1 MVEKMNEEVMD
12 SKELQVGDVVTGSVT
27 KVEEKQVL
35 VNVGYKTDGV
45 IPISE
50 LANVHI
56 EKASDVVELDQTLEL
71 KIIKLEED
79 DLVLSKRAVD
89 AEKAWVELQEKFTS
103 GHVFDVTVK
112 DIVNGGLVVDLGV
125 RGFIPASLVEVHYV
139 EDFTDYKGKT
149 LAVKIVELDREKNR
163 VILSHKAVVELE
175 LDSKK
180 KEAISSL
187 KEGDV
192 VEGTV
197 QRLTD
202 FGAFVNVGGVDGL
215 VHISQISHERVEQP
229 SEVLEQG
236 QKVKVKVLS
245 VDADTQRI
253 SLSIKAAQPGPW
265 ENVAGEIKAGDIRE
279 GVVKRLVTFGAF
291 VEILPGVEG
300 LVHVSQIANRHV
312 KNPNEVL
319 EMGQE
324 VKVKVLEVHVAE
336 KRISLSIKEALE
348 ENNVTEDYSQY
359 EPNADSAT
367 FQLSDIIGEQLKKLK
382 EIMRGTSGKGKT

>member
-324 VKVKVLEVHVAE
+324 VKVKVLEVHAAE
-336 KRISLSIKEALE
+336 KRISLSIKEAIE
-348 ENNVTEDYSQY
+348 ENNVIEDYSQY

-382 EIMRGTSGKGKT
+382 K

>member
-1 MVEKMNEEVMD
+1 MVEKMNEEVMN

-71 KIIKLEED
+71 KIIKLEDD

-89 AEKAWVELQEKFTS
+89 AEKAWVELQEKFNS

-139 EDFTDYKGKT
+139 EDFADYKGKT

-336 KRISLSIKEALE
+336 KRISLSIKEMLE

-382 EIMRGTSGKGKT
+382 K

>member
-245 VDADTQRI
+245 VDADTRRI

-324 VKVKVLEVHVAE
+324 VKVKVLEVHAAE

-348 ENNVTEDYSQY
+348 ENNVIEDYSQY

-382 EIMRGTSGKGKT
+382 K

>member
-1 MVEKMNEEVMD
+1 MVEKMNEEVVNA
-12 SKELQVGDVVTGSVT
+12 KALQVGDIVTGTVT
-27 KVEEKQVL
+27 KVEEKQVF

-56 EKASDVVELDQTLEL
+56 EKASDVVEAEQTLEL
-71 KIIKLEED
+71 KVIKLEDD

-89 AEKAWVELQEKFTS
+89 AEKAWEVLQGQFTS
-103 GHVFDVTVK
+103 GEVFDVTIK

-125 RGFIPASLVEVHYV
+125 RGFIPASLVEMHYV

-163 VILSHKAVVELE
+163 VILSHKAVVEQE
-175 LDSKK
+175 LDKKK
-180 KEAISSL
+180 KEAVSSL
-187 KEGDV
+187 QAGDV

-215 VHISQISHERVEQP
+215 VHISQISHDRVEQP
-229 SEVLEQG
+229 SDVLTEG
-236 QKVKVKVLS
+236 QTVKVKVLS

-253 SLSIKAAQPGPW
+253 SLSMKAVQPGPW
-265 ENVAGEIKAGDIRE
+265 SNVSNQVKVGDLLD
-279 GVVKRLVTFGAF
+279 GKVKRLVTFGAF
-291 VEILPGVEG
+291 VEIFPGVEG

-319 EMGQE
+319 NIGQG
-324 VKVKVLEVHVAE
+324 VQVKVLEVHSEE

-348 ENNVTEDYSQY
+348 ENNVTEDYSKY
-359 EPNADSAT
+359 EPTSESAT
-367 FQLSDIIGEQLKKLK
+367 FQLGDIIGEKLKNLKK
-382 EIMRGTSGKGKT
+382 

>member
-71 KIIKLEED
+71 KVIKLEED

-265 ENVAGEIKAGDIRE
+265 ENVAGELKAGDIRE

-312 KNPNEVL
+312 KNPSEVL

-348 ENNVTEDYSQY
+348 ENNVIEDYSQY

-382 EIMRGTSGKGKT
+382 K

>member
-56 EKASDVVELDQTLEL
+56 EKASDVVELDQILEL

-89 AEKAWVELQEKFTS
+89 AEKAWVELQDKFTS

-336 KRISLSIKEALE
+336 KRISLSIKETLE
-348 ENNVTEDYSQY
+348 ENNVIEDYSQY

-382 EIMRGTSGKGKT
+382 K

>member
-1 MVEKMNEEVMD
+1 MVEKMNEEVMN

-71 KIIKLEED
+71 KIIKLEDD

-89 AEKAWVELQEKFTS
+89 AEKAWVELQEKFNS
-103 GHVFDVTVK
+103 GHVFDVIVK

-139 EDFTDYKGKT
+139 EDFADYKGKT

-187 KEGDV
+187 KEGDI

-253 SLSIKAAQPGPW
+253 SLSIKATQPGPW

-336 KRISLSIKEALE
+336 KRISLSIKETLE

-382 EIMRGTSGKGKT
+382 K

>member
-89 AEKAWVELQEKFTS
+89 AEKAWIELQEKFTS

-139 EDFTDYKGKT
+139 EDFTDYKGKI

-265 ENVAGEIKAGDIRE
+265 ENVAGEIKAGEIRE

-324 VKVKVLEVHVAE
+324 VTVKVLEVHVAE

-382 EIMRGTSGKGKT
+382 K

>member
-1 MVEKMNEEVMD
+1 MVEKMNEEVMN

-71 KIIKLEED
+71 KIIKLEEN

-89 AEKAWVELQEKFTS
+89 AEKAWVELQEKFNS
-103 GHVFDVTVK
+103 GYVFDVTVK

-139 EDFTDYKGKT
+139 EDFADYKGRT

-336 KRISLSIKEALE
+336 KRISLSIKETLE

-382 EIMRGTSGKGKT
+382 K

>member
-56 EKASDVVELDQTLEL
+56 EKASDVVELNQTLEL
-71 KIIKLEED
+71 KIIKLEEE

-265 ENVAGEIKAGDIRE
+265 ENVAGELKAGDIRD

-291 VEILPGVEG
+291 VEVLPGVEG

-348 ENNVTEDYSQY
+348 ENNVIEDYSQY

-382 EIMRGTSGKGKT
+382 K

>member
-12 SKELQVGDVVTGSVT
+12 SKELQVGDVVTGTVT

-382 EIMRGTSGKGKT
+382 K

>member
-71 KIIKLEED
+71 KVIKLEEN

-265 ENVAGEIKAGDIRE
+265 ENVAGELKAGDICE

-291 VEILPGVEG
+291 VEVLPGVEG

-312 KNPNEVL
+312 KNPSEVL

-348 ENNVTEDYSQY
+348 ENNVIEDYSQY

-382 EIMRGTSGKGKT
+382 K

>member
-1 MVEKMNEEVMD
+1 MVEKMNEEVVNT
-12 SKELQVGDVVTGSVT
+12 KALQVGDIVTGTVT
-27 KVEEKQVL
+27 KVEEKQVF

-56 EKASDVVELDQTLEL
+56 EKASDVVEVEQTLEL
-71 KIIKLEED
+71 KVIKLEDD

-89 AEKAWVELQEKFTS
+89 AEKAWEVLQGQFTS
-103 GHVFDVTVK
+103 GEVFDVTIK

-125 RGFIPASLVEVHYV
+125 RGFIPASLVEMHYV

-163 VILSHKAVVELE
+163 VILSHKAVVEQE
-175 LDSKK
+175 LDKKK
-180 KEAISSL
+180 KEAVSSL
-187 KEGDV
+187 QAGDV

-215 VHISQISHERVEQP
+215 VHISQISHDRVEQP
-229 SEVLEQG
+229 SDVLTEG
-236 QKVKVKVLS
+236 QTVKVKVLS

-253 SLSIKAAQPGPW
+253 SLSMKAVQPGPW
-265 ENVAGEIKAGDIRE
+265 SNVSNQVKVGDLLD
-279 GVVKRLVTFGAF
+279 GKVKRLVTFGAF
-291 VEILPGVEG
+291 VEIFPSVEG

-319 EMGQE
+319 SIGQD
-324 VKVKVLEVHVAE
+324 VKVKVLEVHSEE

-348 ENNVTEDYSQY
+348 ENNVTEDYSKY
-359 EPNADSAT
+359 EPTSDSAT
-367 FQLSDIIGEQLKKLK
+367 FQLGDIIGEQLKNLK
-382 EIMRGTSGKGKT
+382 K

>member
-56 EKASDVVELDQTLEL
+56 EKASDVVELDQILEL

-336 KRISLSIKEALE
+336 KRISLSIKETLE
-348 ENNVTEDYSQY
+348 ENNVIEDYSQY

-382 EIMRGTSGKGKT
+382 K

>member
-35 VNVGYKTDGV
+35 VNVGYKTDGL

-56 EKASDVVELDQTLEL
+56 EKASDVVELDQILEL
-71 KIIKLEED
+71 KIIKLEEN

-265 ENVAGEIKAGDIRE
+265 ENIAGEVKAGDIRE
-279 GVVKRLVTFGAF
+279 GIVKRLVTFGAF

-382 EIMRGTSGKGKT
+382 K

>member
-336 KRISLSIKEALE
+336 KRISLSIKEAIE

-382 EIMRGTSGKGKT
+382 K

>member
-1 MVEKMNEEVMD
+1 MVEKMNEEVMN

-71 KIIKLEED
+71 KIIKLEDD

-89 AEKAWVELQEKFTS
+89 AEKAWVELQEKFNS
-103 GHVFDVTVK
+103 GHVFDVIVK

-139 EDFTDYKGKT
+139 EDFADYKGKT

-187 KEGDV
+187 KEGDI

-265 ENVAGEIKAGDIRE
+265 ENVAGKIKAGDILE

-336 KRISLSIKEALE
+336 KRISLSIKETLE

-382 EIMRGTSGKGKT
+382 K

>member
-79 DLVLSKRAVD
+79 DLVLSKRVVD

-382 EIMRGTSGKGKT
+382 K

>member
-215 VHISQISHERVEQP
+215 VHISQISHEHVEQP

-382 EIMRGTSGKGKT
+382 K

>member
-1 MVEKMNEEVMD
+1 MVEKMNEEVVD
-12 SKELQVGDVVTGSVT
+12 SKALQVGDVVTGSVT

-56 EKASDVVELDQTLEL
+56 EKASDVVKLDQNLQL
-71 KIIKLEED
+71 KVIKLEDD

-103 GHVFDVTVK
+103 GEVFDVTVK

-125 RGFIPASLVEVHYV
+125 RGFIPASLVEMHYV

-163 VILSHKAVVELE
+163 VILSHKAVVEQELE
-175 LDSKK
+175 SKK

-202 FGAFVNVGGVDGL
+202 FGAFVNVGDVDGL
-215 VHISQISHERVEQP
+215 VHISQISHDRVEQP
-229 SEVLEQG
+229 SDVLTQG
-236 QKVKVKVLS
+236 QSVKVKVLS

-265 ENVAGEIKAGDIRE
+265 ENVSAEVKAGDIRE
-279 GVVKRLVTFGAF
+279 GIVKRIVTFGAF

-324 VKVKVLEVHVAE
+324 VKVKVLEVHAAE
-336 KRISLSIKEALE
+336 KRISLSIKEAVE
-348 ENNVTEDYSQY
+348 ENNETEDYSQY
-359 EPNADSAT
+359 EPTSESAT
-367 FQLSDIIGEQLKKLK
+367 FQFSDIIGEQLKKLK
-382 EIMRGTSGKGKT
+382 K

>member
-103 GHVFDVTVK
+103 GHVLDVTVK

-324 VKVKVLEVHVAE
+324 VKVKVLEVHAAE

-348 ENNVTEDYSQY
+348 ENNVIEDYSQY

-382 EIMRGTSGKGKT
+382 K

>member
-197 QRLTD
+197 QRLTG

-382 EIMRGTSGKGKT
+382 K

>member
-71 KIIKLEED
+71 KVIKLEED

-279 GVVKRLVTFGAF
+279 GVVNRLVTFGAF

-348 ENNVTEDYSQY
+348 ENNVIEDYSQY

-382 EIMRGTSGKGKT
+382 K

>member
-71 KIIKLEED
+71 KVIKLEED

-89 AEKAWVELQEKFTS
+89 AEKAWVELQEKFNS

-265 ENVAGEIKAGDIRE
+265 ENIAGEVKAGDIRE
-279 GVVKRLVTFGAF
+279 GIVKRLVTFGAF

-382 EIMRGTSGKGKT
+382 K

>member
-56 EKASDVVELDQTLEL
+56 EKASDVVELDQILEL

-89 AEKAWVELQEKFTS
+89 AEKAWVELQEKFNS

-336 KRISLSIKEALE
+336 KRISLSIKETLE
-348 ENNVTEDYSQY
+348 ENNVIEDYSQY

-382 EIMRGTSGKGKT
+382 K

>member
-1 MVEKMNEEVMD
+1 MVEKMNEEVMN

-89 AEKAWVELQEKFTS
+89 AEKAWVELQEKFNS

-139 EDFTDYKGKT
+139 EDFADYKGKT

-187 KEGDV
+187 KEGDI

-265 ENVAGEIKAGDIRE
+265 ENIDGEIKAGDIRE

-336 KRISLSIKEALE
+336 KRISLSIKETLE

-367 FQLSDIIGEQLKKLK
+367 FQLGDIIGEQLKKLK
-382 EIMRGTSGKGKT
+382 K

>member
-71 KIIKLEED
+71 KVIKLEED

-319 EMGQE
+319 EIGQE

-382 EIMRGTSGKGKT
+382 K

>member
-71 KIIKLEED
+71 KVIKLEED

-265 ENVAGEIKAGDIRE
+265 ENIAGEIKAGDIRE

-348 ENNVTEDYSQY
+348 ENNVIEDYSQY

-382 EIMRGTSGKGKT
+382 K

>member
-1 MVEKMNEEVMD
+1 MVEKMNEEVVD
-12 SKELQVGDVVTGSVT
+12 SKALQVGDVVTGSVT

-56 EKASDVVELDQTLEL
+56 EKASDVVGLDQTLEL
-71 KIIKLEED
+71 KVIKLEDD

-103 GHVFDVTVK
+103 GEVFDVTVK

-125 RGFIPASLVEVHYV
+125 RGFIPASLVELHYV

-163 VILSHKAVVELE
+163 VILSHKAVVEQELE
-175 LDSKK
+175 SKK
-180 KEAISSL
+180 KDAISSL

-215 VHISQISHERVEQP
+215 VHISQISHDRVEQP
-229 SEVLEQG
+229 ADVLTQG
-236 QKVKVKVLS
+236 QSVKVKVLS

-265 ENVAGEIKAGDIRE
+265 ENVAAEVKPGDIRE
-279 GVVKRLVTFGAF
+279 GLVKRIVTFGAF

-324 VKVKVLEVHVAE
+324 VKVKVLEVHAAE
-336 KRISLSIKEALE
+336 KR
-348 ENNVTEDYSQY
+348 VGTE
-359 EPNADSAT
+359 
-367 FQLSDIIGEQLKKLK
+367 
-382 EIMRGTSGKGKT
+382 RV

>member
-89 AEKAWVELQEKFTS
+89 AEKAWVELQEKFTP

-324 VKVKVLEVHVAE
+324 VKVKVLEVHAAE

-348 ENNVTEDYSQY
+348 ENNVIEDYSQY

-382 EIMRGTSGKGKT
+382 K

>member
-1 MVEKMNEEVMD
+1 MVEKMNEEVVD
-12 SKELQVGDVVTGSVT
+12 SKVLQVGDIVTGSVI

-56 EKASDVVELDQTLEL
+56 EKASDVVEVDQTLEL
-71 KIIKLEED
+71 KVIKLEED

-103 GHVFDVTVK
+103 GEVFDVTVN

-139 EDFTDYKGKT
+139 EDFTEYKGKT

-163 VILSHKAVVELE
+163 VILSHKAVVEQE

-187 KEGDV
+187 KEGEI

-215 VHISQISHERVEQP
+215 VHISQISHERVGQP
-229 SEVLEQG
+229 SDVLEQG

-253 SLSIKAAQPGPW
+253 SLSIKAAAPGPW
-265 ENVAGEIKAGDIRE
+265 EHVADEIKVGDVRE
-279 GVVKRLVTFGAF
+279 GTVNRIVTFGAF

-319 EMGQE
+319 EIGQE
-324 VKVKVLEVHVAE
+324 VKVKVLEVNTAE

-359 EPNADSAT
+359 EPTSESAT
-367 FQLSDIIGEQLKKLK
+367 FQFSDIIGEQLKKLK
-382 EIMRGTSGKGKT
+382 K

>member
-56 EKASDVVELDQTLEL
+56 EKASDVVELDQILEL

-89 AEKAWVELQEKFTS
+89 AEKAWVELQKKFTS

-312 KNPNEVL
+312 KNPNEAL

-382 EIMRGTSGKGKT
+382 K